1 MAILMEDTRFIEPM
15 NWPSLLRHHRYTH
28 NLKQAALAED
38 LGVTQAL
45 ISRWESGRS
54 TPSRPMRERIRRA
67 VKPQP
72 VGAPMIAWQDTIAQ
86 HPAIVTVID
95 ENGIG
100 EIVSEG
106 FVREFSVS
114 REDVIG
120 RSFQDL
126 FSGDFK
132 ILFDRL
138 TNAGFFQGQVEYA
151 EGVSLLRFR
160 RPDGSTSDLFGHGLH
175 WPRLGKDGKIRWI
188 ASGVKI
194 SEQEFDRVRHELG
207 GQLEMKLS
215 V

>member
-1 MAILMEDTRFIEPM
+1 MEVLVEETHSVEAM

-54 TPSRPMRERIRRA
+54 TPSRPMRDRIRKA
-67 VKPQP
+67 VDPTP
-72 VGAPMIAWQDTIAQ
+72 VGVPMIAWQDTIAQ
-86 HPAIVTVID
+86 HPAMVTVID

-106 FVREFSVS
+106 FAREFAVD
-114 REDVIG
+114 RKDVMG
-120 RSFQDL
+120 RSFRDL
-126 FSGDFK
+126 FAGDFE

-138 TNAGFFQGQVEYA
+138 TNAGFFQGRVEFA
-151 EGVSLLRFR
+151 EGVSLLSLQ
-160 RPDGSTSDLFGHGLH
+160 RPDGSTTELLGHGLH
-175 WPRLGKDGKIRWI
+175 WPRLGEDGKIRWI

-194 SEQEFDRVRHELG
+194 TEREFDRVRHELG